1 MGVKRGQSQTPL
13 SGGQRK
19 DKRQWAQEE
28 IQEILFKYKKKK
40 KQTVFTLKMSN
51 TGIGYPKGHGVFLL
65 GDINKLT

>member
-28 IQEILFKYKKKK
+28 IQETLFKYKKKRN
-40 KQTVFTLKMSN
+40 KQ
-51 TGIGYPKGHGVFLL
+51 FLL
-65 GDINKLT
+65 